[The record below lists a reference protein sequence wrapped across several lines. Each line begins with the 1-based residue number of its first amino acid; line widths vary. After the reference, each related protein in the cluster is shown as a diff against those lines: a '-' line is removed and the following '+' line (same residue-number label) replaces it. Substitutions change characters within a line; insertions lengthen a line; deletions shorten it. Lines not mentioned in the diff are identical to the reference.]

1 MDVNSLY
8 TNILQEEGIAI
19 VYCKTYETFYGN
31 KLPIPTHFLREMLR
45 IILKENPFHFNGKN
59 HLQTHGTRM
68 GTKWQYLANILMVEV
83 ATDIINQSPYKPLI
97 WKRYIDNIFSRWNIN
112 QEAVNNFRKLA
123 NSFQFTIK
131 FTAEISDTEITYL
144 KIQGQLIKKHSTL
157 DVSMHFKLTETYQ

>member
-8 TNILQEEGIAI
+8 TNIPQEEGIAT
-19 VYCKTYETFYGN
+19 VCKTYETFYGN

-45 IILKENPFHFNGKN
+45 IILKENTFHFNGKN
-59 HLQTHGTRM
+59 HLQTHGAPM
-68 GTKWQYLANILMVEV
+68 GTKWQYLANILLVEV

-112 QEAVNNFRKLA
+112 REAVNNFTKLA
-123 NSFQFTIK
+123 NSFHSTIK

-144 KIQGQLIKKHSTL
+144 KMQGRLIKKHSTL